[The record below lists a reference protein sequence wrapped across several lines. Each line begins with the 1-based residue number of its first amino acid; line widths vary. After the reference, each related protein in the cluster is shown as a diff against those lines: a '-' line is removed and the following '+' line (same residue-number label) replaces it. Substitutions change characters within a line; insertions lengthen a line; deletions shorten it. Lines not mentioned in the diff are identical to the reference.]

1 MTLGFHNRVQ
11 VTAES
16 EPRGGALDAA
26 WPSTPVAHL
35 AFETDTHFVTIDCSH
50 R

>member
-1 MTLGFHNRVQ
+1 MAVALHNPVQ

-16 EPRGGALDAA
+16 GPRGGALDAA
-26 WPSTPVAHL
+26 WPNTPVAHL

-50 R
+50 Q